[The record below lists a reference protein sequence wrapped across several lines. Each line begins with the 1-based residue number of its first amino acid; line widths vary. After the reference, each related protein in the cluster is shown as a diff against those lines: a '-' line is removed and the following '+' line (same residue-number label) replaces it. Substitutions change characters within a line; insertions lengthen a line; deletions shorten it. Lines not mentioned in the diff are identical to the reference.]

1 MYMTTDNI
9 TDIDQAITDTQKD
22 AALRSIAR
30 ELPRDYATTLHP
42 SISSHTE
49 SKLSTL
55 LQQEAVRAGSG
66 QSMHGG
72 IDSSRYKSFTEISP
86 DANVEVTKAA
96 LRAAYA
102 NLTYLNERQVNITLL
117 EEYGKNAW
125 LIGNS
130 HTEDV
135 QNRLQA
141 ELDSTKAQID
151 AVNRSRKSAQ
161 EDSRGELLGLDETWK
176 QGISRIIETQL
187 ATDELRRQLPQR

>member
-1 MYMTTDNI
+1 MTTDNI

-55 LQQEAVRAGSG
+55 IQQEVVRAGSG
-66 QSMHGG
+66 QSMNGG
-72 IDSSRYKSFTEISP
+72 TDSSRYESFTEISP
-86 DANVEVTKAA
+86 EANVEVTKAA

-135 QNRLQA
+135 QKRLQA